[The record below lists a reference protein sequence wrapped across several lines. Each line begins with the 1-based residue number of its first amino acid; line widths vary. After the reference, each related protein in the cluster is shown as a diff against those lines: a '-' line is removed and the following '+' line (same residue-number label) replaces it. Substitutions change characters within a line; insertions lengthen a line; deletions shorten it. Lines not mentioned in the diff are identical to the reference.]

1 MNKWFFIIILA
12 FLFLACKKQ
21 TEKKLIGTW
30 HYYYLTASDTGITQ
44 LWTFNNPDQVIRVI
58 YRFDS
63 LFYDTGS
70 WVIDKEFLEP
80 TFITFKGLDS
90 IYDGKYQILKLN
102 KEFLFLQRSQLPN
115 GSSNGAF
122 LRLEFAREQ

>member
-1 MNKWFFIIILA
+1 MNKWLLIISLILI
-12 FLFLACKKQ
+12 FGSCKKQ

-30 HYYYLTASDTGITQ
+30 HYYYLTSSDTGKIQ
-44 LWTFNNPDQVIRVI
+44 LWTFNNPDQVIRVV
-58 YRFDS
+58 YRYDS

-70 WVIDKEFLEP
+70 WSVDKEFLEP
-80 TFITFKGLDS
+80 RYVTFKGLDS

-102 KEFLFLQRSQLPN
+102 KKFLFLQRTQLLN

-122 LRLEFAREQ
+122 LRLEFAREK